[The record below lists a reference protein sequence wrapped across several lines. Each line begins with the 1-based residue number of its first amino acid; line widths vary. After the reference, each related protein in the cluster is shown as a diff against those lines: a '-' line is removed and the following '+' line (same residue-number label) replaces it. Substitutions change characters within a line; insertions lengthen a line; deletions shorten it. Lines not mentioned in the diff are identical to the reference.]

1 MVTTQRKI
9 SSASGIV
16 VQASQASLMLA
27 GHISRISF
35 TLSFRFRQKF
45 MLSPSQQLI
54 RLGLGFM
61 VSQALNVVAD
71 LNIADRLAAGER
83 SVDDLAAE
91 TGCHGDALCRI
102 MRVLAAEGIFR
113 ETVDRRFEL
122 TELGL
127 ALRSDQLS
135 SPRDL
140 IRMMNREPYLAFT
153 QLGHS
158 VHTGLPA
165 FDKVFGK
172 PRFDWL
178 AEHAAEAAL
187 FQQAMIALSQGANEA
202 VAMAYDFGPFA
213 RLVDV
218 GGGHG
223 QLLSEILK
231 RHPHLTGVL
240 FDLPA
245 GVQTARDRVGN
256 YPPQTEFAAGSFFD
270 SVPPDADVYILKK
283 VIHDWNDERAVCILR
298 NCRDAMKPNG
308 RVLVA
313 ETIIPVGNEP
323 NTIKLIDA
331 NMLVVTGGV
340 ERTKAEYAALFAAAG
355 LRLERVMS
363 TSQPISVLEAS
374 QS

>member
-1 MVTTQRKI
+1 M
-9 SSASGIV
+9 A
-16 VQASQASLMLA
+16 
-27 GHISRISF
+27 
-35 TLSFRFRQKF
+35 
-45 MLSPSQQLI
+45 SPSQQLI
-54 RLGLGFM
+54 RLGLSFM

-71 LNIADRLAAGER
+71 LNIADLLAAGER

-91 TGCHGDALCRI
+91 TGCHDDALYRI
-102 MRVLAAEGIFR
+102 MRILAAEGIFR
-113 ETVDRRFEL
+113 ETADRGFEL
-122 TELGL
+122 TELGA
-127 ALRSDQLS
+127 ALRSDS
-135 SPRDL
+135 ASGPRDF
-140 IRMMNREPYLAFT
+140 IRMMNREPYLAFN

-178 AEHAAEAAL
+178 TDHEDEAAL

-202 VAMAYDFGPFA
+202 VAEAYDFSPFA

-231 RHPHLTGVL
+231 RHPHLSGVL

-245 GVQTARDRVGN
+245 GVQIARARLAN
-256 YPPQTEFAAGSFFD
+256 FPPHTEFAAGSFFD
-270 SVPPDADVYILKK
+270 SVPLGADAYILKK
-283 VIHDWNDERAVCILR
+283 VIHDWNDDRSVRILR
-298 NCRDAMKPNG
+298 NCRDAMKPHG

-313 ETIIPVGNEP
+313 ETIIPPGNES

-331 NMLVVTGGV
+331 AMLVVTGGV
-340 ERTKAEYAALFAAAG
+340 ERTEAQYAALFAASG
-355 LRLERVMS
+355 LRLERVIS
-363 TSQPISVLEAS
+363 TGQAISVLEAS
-374 QS
+374 QVRNF